1 MDAPDKPKANTMA
14 QVTYGDLTFDTDTLP
29 AQSVAAL
36 LSRGVTHLFGSEASS
51 KLIGKV
57 RATIKNGVA
66 DAPDATKEEV
76 KAWRDANPDQI
87 SAWAKEIEAEYVKA
101 LTEGTLGT
109 RAGGPRLD
117 PLDVE
122 IERLAKDY
130 VRQLL
135 AARKISPK
143 QYAKGAAI
151 VIGGKS
157 VTFDDM
163 VGMRIARDRDNLEK
177 AARKV
182 LADKARKADKAREA
196 AASATSLEDLGL

>member
-1 MDAPDKPKANTMA
+1 MA

-29 AQSVAAL
+29 AKSVTAL

-57 RATIKNGVA
+57 RAALSA
-66 DAPDATKEEV
+66 DWTTANPNDKEV
-76 KAWRDANPDQI
+76 PAWDKIAVQGWREANPDQV

-101 LTEGTLGT
+101 LDDGTLGT
-109 RAGGPRLD
+109 RVGGPRLD

-143 QYAKGAAI
+143 QYAKGAPI
-151 VIGGKS
+151 VIGKNT
-157 VTFDDM
+157 VTFDEM
-163 VGMRIARDRDNLEK
+163 VGLRIARDRDNLEK